1 MKKSLLITALILL
14 SSCVQPL
21 EIEPQWEE
29 PPVVVHSV
37 LRRVGLDLYKD
48 AQYTTQTVELYY
60 AGATG
65 QAEPP
70 EVQEAEVTIY
80 CKDNGETYS
89 FTNEGN
95 GVWSSEFTPDYDC
108 TYSLE
113 IKIPCRE
120 TITAET
126 RSPEEVRVFMPKTL
140 RSAAEHIDSDNSII
154 EKTGLVPPEK
164 ENGRRRFGLYSWK

>member
-29 PPVVVHSV
+29 PPVIVHCV
-37 LRRVGLDLYKD
+37 LRRVGLDIYKD

-60 AGATG
+60 AGAPG
-65 QAEPP
+65 QSEPP

-80 CKDNGETYS
+80 CKDNGESYS

-113 IKIPCRE
+113 IKIPGRE

-126 RSPEEVRVFMPKTL
+126 RVPEEVTVILTKSIRYFSESKN
-140 RSAAEHIDSDNSII
+140 AESVIDAY
-154 EKTGLVPPEK
+154 PPTTSVV
-164 ENGRRRFGLYSWK
+164 Y